1 MLAGFLSTGHNGD
14 VLRGMK
20 MTKKLNALEAL
31 AVTLAAGTAVPVVV
45 KAETP
50 APAPVGD
57 DLALAGARADAAQ
70 ATEKSAGY
78 LVAYGAALSANF
90 GEAWIDCSKGDK
102 SALGVRVEAER
113 LRFVDKV
120 GEKLAAAAG
129 WQSVKR
135 GVKRAVVKA
144 AVEAETARKAAL
156 TEEELAGEAGEK
168 AIALRGADDAFVLT
182 TLKALRALDVKV
194 AAREAA
200 PFAVQAV
207 QAALAALIVA
217 VKSGSRADI

>member
-1 MLAGFLSTGHNGD
+1 
-14 VLRGMK
+14 MK
-20 MTKKLNALEAL
+20 MTKKLNAMQAL
-31 AVTLAAGTAVPVVV
+31 ALTLAAGVMPVS
-45 KAETP
+45 ALAPET
-50 APAPVGD
+50 PAPVGD

-78 LVAYGAALSANF
+78 LIAYGAALTANF

-102 SALGVRVEAER
+102 SALGLRVEAER
-113 LRFVDKV
+113 LRFADKV

-135 GVKRAVVKA
+135 GVKRAVAKA
-144 AVEAETARKAAL
+144 AVEAETARKSAL
-156 TEEELAGEAGEK
+156 TEEELADEAGEA
-168 AIALRGADDAFVLT
+168 AIALRGADDPFVVS
-182 TLKALRALDVKV
+182 TLKALRALDVKL
-194 AAREAA
+194 AALEAA
-200 PFAVQAV
+200 PFAVQSV

>member
-1 MLAGFLSTGHNGD
+1 
-14 VLRGMK
+14 

-31 AVTLAAGTAVPVVV
+31 AVTLAAGTVVPAVV
-45 KAETP
+45 KVE

-57 DLALAGARADAAQ
+57 DVALAGARADAAQ

-78 LVAYGAALSANF
+78 LVVYGAALTANF
-90 GEAWIDCSKGDK
+90 GEGWIDCSKGDK
-102 SALGVRVEAER
+102 SALGLRVEAER

-120 GEKLAAAAG
+120 GEKLTAAAG

-135 GVKRAVVKA
+135 GVKRAVAKA
-144 AVEAETARKAAL
+144 AVEAEAARKAAM
-156 TEEELAGEAGEK
+156 TEDELAAEAGEN
-168 AIALRGADDAFVLT
+168 AIALRNADDAFVVA

-194 AAREAA
+194 AALEAA
-200 PFAVQAV
+200 PFAVQSV

>member
-1 MLAGFLSTGHNGD
+1 
-14 VLRGMK
+14 MK

-31 AVTLAAGTAVPVVV
+31 AVTLAAGVMPVS
-45 KAETP
+45 APAP

-78 LVAYGAALSANF
+78 LIAYGAALTANF

-102 SALGVRVEAER
+102 SALGLRVEAER
-113 LRFVDKV
+113 LRFADKV

-135 GVKRAVVKA
+135 GVKRAVAKA
-144 AVEAETARKAAL
+144 AVEAEAARKAAL
-156 TEEELAGEAGEK
+156 TEEELAAEAGEK
-168 AIALRGADDAFVLT
+168 AVDLRNAPDAFVVA
-182 TLKALRALDVKV
+182 TLKMLRALDVKV
-194 AAREAA
+194 AALEAA
-200 PFAVQAV
+200 PFAVQSV

-217 VKSGSRADI
+217 VKSGSPLDI